1 MKVVQIGS
9 NKGNDS
15 LSEHLLSNYDELE
28 FGLFVEAIPFHIND
42 LKKCYSKFENITIEN
57 IAIKTPDYQGDKI
70 KFYLHTKD
78 APHYGI
84 SSSNKE
90 HILQHERDVPHLQGG
105 KILEFELNCISL
117 NDLFEKYNITNLDWL
132 FLDAEGMDAKI
143 LLSLDWR
150 KYNIKRVEF
159 EFLHLKEDEEKIL
172 NLFDTMGYKKVNSI
186 DKYKFDWAF
195 EK

>member
-15 LSEHLLSNYDELE
+15 LSEYLLSNFNDLEL
-28 FGLFVEAIPFHIND
+28 GLFVEAIPFHIND
-42 LKKCYSKFENITIEN
+42 LKKCYSKFKNAVIEN
-57 IAIKTPDYQGDKI
+57 IVIKTPDYQGDKI

-78 APHYGI
+78 SPYYGI
-84 SSSNKE
+84 CSTIKE
-90 HILQHERDVPHLQGG
+90 HLLQHERDVPHLQDG
-105 KILEFELNCISL
+105 KIIEFELSCISL
-117 NDLFEKYNITNLDWL
+117 DDLFKKHNIVNLDWL
-132 FLDAEGMDAKI
+132 FLDVEGLDAKI
-143 LLSLDWR
+143 LLSLNWK

-159 EFLHLKEDEEKIL
+159 EYLHLKEDEYKIL
-172 NLFDTMGYKKVNSI
+172 NLFESMGYKKVNSL

>member
-28 FGLFVEAIPFHIND
+28 LGLFVEAIPFHIND
-42 LKKCYSKFENITIEN
+42 LKKCYSKFENVIIEN

-78 APHYGI
+78 DPYYEI

-90 HILQHERDVPHLQGG
+90 HVLQHERDIPYLQGG
-105 KILEFELNCISL
+105 KIIEFELNCICL
-117 NDLFEKYNITNLDWL
+117 DDLFEKYNIINLDWL
-132 FLDAEGMDAKI
+132 FLDAEGIDAKI
-143 LLSLDWR
+143 LLSLDWK

-172 NLFDTMGYKKVNSI
+172 NLFDTMGYKKVDAL
-186 DKYKFDWAF
+186 DKFKFDWAF